1 MNGLIFQYLKS
12 SQILE
17 WISISNTR
25 TAISKLVLPTYHENQ
40 AKGLWSYKLPL
51 EMMTAALLVMSLWY
65 YCLHSVK
72 VGVYCQFDW
81 LLWSASFDRA

>member
-17 WISISNTR
+17 WISISNIR
-25 TAISKLVLPTYHENQ
+25 TVLPTYHENQ

-51 EMMTAALLVMSLWY
+51 EMTTAALLVMSLWY